1 MEDLFVETLENLKLP
16 VIKQGTLAE
25 EDQYPDTFITFWN
38 NSSDGE
44 SFYDNDEHSCLWDFD
59 VNVYSVD
66 PEEVNS
72 VLIKIKKILRENK
85 FIANGKGYDVA
96 SDEPT
101 HTGRGIN
108 VQMIEGGI

>member
-1 MEDLFVETLENLKLP
+1 MEDLLVETLENLKLP

-38 NSSDGE
+38 NSSEGE

-72 VLIKIKKILRENK
+72 VLIKIKKILWFHHQIHNTES
-85 FIANGKGYDVA
+85 FIFFFNTWSV
-96 SDEPT
+96 
-101 HTGRGIN
+101 
-108 VQMIEGGI
+108 